1 MVKPWAVEKDIFMR
15 AFDYIR
21 SSSFEEACRLLRQ
34 SNGQRKALAGGT
46 DLLVQIKQGK
56 LHPKAVVSL
65 RDIPELSFIRP
76 APERGVSI
84 GAMTP
89 LGVIETSK
97 EILKGWPAL
106 AEATSRIG
114 SAQVRSRATLGG
126 NLCNA
131 APSADTAPILI
142 AYGATAVLGR
152 GKTERSIL
160 LEDFFTGPG
169 ETELNPGELLKAV
182 HVPPPPPRSFGTYLK
197 ASRSGMDLAVVGIG
211 ILVVFEPKG
220 EVCRDLRLVLG
231 AVAPTPMRAR
241 ESEQMVTGRR
251 LDDEL
256 IERVGHMASEEARP
270 ISDVRS
276 TARYRRKLVNVL
288 TRRAL
293 LGARSWAKGGGS
305 R

>member
-1 MVKPWAVEKDIFMR
+1 MR
-15 AFDYIR
+15 AFDYVR
-21 SSSFEEACRLLRQ
+21 PSSFEEACRLLRQ

-97 EILKGWPAL
+97 EILKGWPAV

-182 HVPPPPPRSFGTYLK
+182 YVPPPPPRSFGTYLK

-256 IERVGHMASEEARP
+256 IERVGHMASEETRP